1 MASEILGLFTSPQD
15 YRAMQDQ
22 QTQREA
28 VQYAGL
34 TPFQRADVS
43 LYTGGKQLGQ
53 ATGSLFGMQDPQLR
67 KITARQQM
75 ISGTSPL
82 GSNLP
87 ALDFTDPVALRKASI
102 FALQENRDPEFA
114 QFLAKKAE
122 EVQLSQANITA
133 KLREKPAN
141 VDKAIQI
148 AQTRADINQQL
159 ARLEREQIGAFSQ
172 ERADAITY
180 LKDTLAGLKVA
191 ERQGQIPDTIEIAK
205 ERARLK
211 GLEPDSKAYNE
222 FVDTEIEKLTSKA
235 DKVTAYGA
243 DRNAIAQGEFE
254 KDFAD
259 LTKEQKKAVNTIVD
273 QEKQKVAESGVPKVL
288 GQGKLGAKEITDFRS
303 SALKP
308 VEPYINTVNA
318 TDSALTNLKLSIEKN
333 NPSAFRGARV
343 QLAKA
348 FGDATLNRED
358 VREAGGDP
366 SLAGKILDATSVLFT
381 GTPSVATQRDIEAT
395 LKAMRKLAI
404 KKGQEELGVQRRIAT
419 RAGFSQ
425 EDIADIF
432 DIPAFRANVK
442 APSAARTNE
451 TIPPAVEARITQIP
465 TPTAKTP
472 APLKKGQKR
481 TFTLPS
487 GKVVTEEG
495 L

>member
-1 MASEILGLFTSPQD
+1 
-15 YRAMQDQ
+15 MQDQ

-34 TPFQRADVS
+34 SPFQRADVS

-53 ATGSLFGMQDPQLR
+53 ATGRLFGMEDPQLK
-67 KITARQQM
+67 KISMRQQM
-75 ISGTSPL
+75 ISGT
-82 GSNLP
+82 GTMNNALP
-87 ALDFTDPVALRKASI
+87 ALDFTNPDMLRQASA
-102 FALQENRDPEFA
+102 FALQKNQDPEFA
-114 QFLAKKAE
+114 MFLAKKAD
-122 EVQLSQANITA
+122 EVQLNQANITA

-191 ERQGQIPDTIEIAK
+191 ERQGQIPDTIEIAR
-205 ERARLK
+205 ERAKLK

-222 FVDTEIEKLTSKA
+222 FVDTEIGKLTSKA
-235 DKVTAYGA
+235 DKVIAYGA
-243 DRNAIAQGEFE
+243 DRNAIAQGEFD

-259 LTKEQKKAVNTIVD
+259 LTQEQKKAVNAIAD
-273 QEKQKVAESGVPKVL
+273 RAKEKVAESGVPKVL

-404 KKGQEELGVQRRIAT
+404 KKGQDELGVQRRIAT

-432 DIPAFRANVK
+432 DIPAFRTK
-442 APSAARTNE
+442 GTAPEAGRTNE
-451 TIPPAVEARITQIP
+451 TISPAVEARITQIP
-465 TPTAKTP
+465 TPSAKVP
-472 APLKKGQKR
+472 APPKKGQTQTR
-481 TFTLPS
+481 TLKS
-487 GKVVTEEG
+487 GKKVTVEMD
-495 L
+495 

>member
-34 TPFQRADVS
+34 SPFQRADVS

-53 ATGSLFGMQDPQLR
+53 ATGRLFGMEDPQLK
-67 KITARQQM
+67 KISMRQQM
-75 ISGTSPL
+75 ISGT
-82 GSNLP
+82 GTMNNALP
-87 ALDFTDPVALRKASI
+87 ALDFTNPDMLRQASA
-102 FALQENRDPEFA
+102 FALQKNQDPEFA
-114 QFLAKKAE
+114 MFLAKKAD
-122 EVQLSQANITA
+122 EVQLNQANITA

-191 ERQGQIPDTIEIAK
+191 ERQGQIPDTIEIAR
-205 ERARLK
+205 ERAKLK

-222 FVDTEIEKLTSKA
+222 FVDTEIGKLTSKA
-235 DKVTAYGA
+235 DKVIAYGA
-243 DRNAIAQGEFE
+243 DRNAIAQGEFD

-259 LTKEQKKAVNTIVD
+259 LTQEQKKAVNAIAD
-273 QEKQKVAESGVPKVL
+273 RAKEKVAESGVPKVL

-404 KKGQEELGVQRRIAT
+404 KKGQDELQVQRRIAT

-442 APSAARTNE
+442 APSAARTSE
-451 TIPPAVEARITQIP
+451 TIPPAVEARITQVP
-465 TPTAKTP
+465 TPSTKPQA
-472 APLKKGQKR
+472 APKKGQKQTR
-481 TFTLPS
+481 TLKS
-487 GKVVTEEG
+487 GKTVTVETE
-495 L
+495 